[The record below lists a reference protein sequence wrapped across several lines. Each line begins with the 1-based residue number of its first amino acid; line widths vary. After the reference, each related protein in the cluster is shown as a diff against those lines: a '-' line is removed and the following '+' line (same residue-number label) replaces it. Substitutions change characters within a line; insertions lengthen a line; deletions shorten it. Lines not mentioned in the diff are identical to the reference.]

1 MKTNLPIAV
10 QLYSVRDE
18 MAADFEGTL
27 RKIKEFGYDGVEF
40 AGLFGRK
47 PEDIKNLLAEIGL
60 VPVSAHVA
68 YVEMMADIEGV
79 MSAYATI
86 GCKYI
91 VIPYMTEE
99 YRPDGAKF
107 DEACENM
114 KVLGEAANAHGMKLL
129 YHNHDFEF
137 VKLGDEYGIDV
148 MYNRVPANLLQ
159 TELDTCWVNVAGE
172 NPANFVLKYTGRA
185 PVVHLKDFHMP
196 AVKPE
201 KMYALIGIDD
211 GKAEEEKGEDDVFG
225 FRPVGYGMQDIPSI
239 IVASEKAGA
248 EWLVVEQDNPSMGK
262 CPLECVKMSIEYLH
276 A

>member
-40 AGLFGRK
+40 AGLFDRK

-68 YVEMMADIEGV
+68 YAEMMADIEGV

-91 VIPYMTEE
+91 VIPYMTDE
-99 YRPDGAKF
+99 YRPNAPKF

-114 KVLGEAANAHGMKLL
+114 KVLGKAANAHGLTLL

-137 VKLGDEYGIDV
+137 VKMGDEYGIDV
-148 MYNRVPANLLQ
+148 MYSRVPACCLQ

-172 NPANFVLKYTGRA
+172 DPANFVLKYTGRA

-211 GKAEEEKGEDDVFG
+211 GKAEEEKSEDDVFG
-225 FRPVGYGMQDIPSI
+225 FRPVGYGMQDMPSI
-239 IVASEKAGA
+239 IAASEKAGA

-262 CPLECVKMSIEYLH
+262 SPLECVKMSIDYLH

>member
-10 QLYSVRDE
+10 QLYSVRDA

-27 RKIKEFGYDGVEF
+27 KQIKEMGYDGVEF
-40 AGLFGRK
+40 AGLFGK
-47 PEDIKNLLAEIGL
+47 DPAYIKALCAELGL
-60 VPVSAHVA
+60 VPISAHVA
-68 YVEMMADIEGV
+68 YAEMMADIEGT
-79 MSAYATI
+79 MSAYETI
-86 GCKYI
+86 GCKFI

-99 YRPDGAKF
+99 YRPDGAEF
-107 DEACENM
+107 DKACEDM
-114 KVLGEAANAHGMKLL
+114 KILGKAAKDHGLTLL

-148 MYNRVPANLLQ
+148 MYNRVPACLLQ

-172 NPANFVLKYTGRA
+172 NPANFVLKYSGRA

-211 GKAEEEKGEDDVFG
+211 GEAEEEKGEDDVFG
-225 FRPVGYGMQDIPSI
+225 FRPVGYGMQDVPAI
-239 IVASEKAGA
+239 IAASEKAGA
-248 EWLVVEQDNPSMGK
+248 SWLVVEQDNPSMGK
-262 CPLECVKMSIEYLH
+262 TPLECVKMSIEYLR